1 LTTTPA
7 DRRED
12 RRADPPTWPRAVDR
26 SVLWGDSAPG
36 VLVARLPSARPVYE
50 PLVVT
55 TLRRYVRRGAS
66 ERLLHRIAGSAA
78 HFRTLVRV
86 WDLDGRSLRR
96 ALQLLPAERPAPA
109 PRSEAG
115 GATGGGGEVGVVL
128 SIPERRLALFQVI
141 AEYARA
147 GAAMPTTARLSRF
160 FGVSP
165 GTIDNDIDCLRGD
178 GRIACSLAADVH
190 GPRRVIRLVPPAG
203 ARA

>member
-1 LTTTPA
+1 MSDPA
-7 DRRED
+7 
-12 RRADPPTWPRAVDR
+12 TWPRAADR

-66 ERLLHRIAGSAA
+66 ESLLHRIAGSAV

-96 ALQLLPAERPAPA
+96 ALQLLPPERPARA
-109 PRSEAG
+109 PRAEA
-115 GATGGGGEVGVVL
+115 AGGGEIGVVL
-128 SIPERRLALFQVI
+128 SVPERRLALFQVI
-141 AEYARA
+141 AEYAGA
-147 GAAMPTTARLSRF
+147 GAAMPTTTRLARF

-178 GRIACSLAADVH
+178 GRIACSLTADVH
-190 GPRRVIRLVPPAG
+190 GPRRVIRLLPPAG
-203 ARA
+203 APA